1 MASPFTLYVSAISSS
16 FGATQSSTPIVAVIN
31 MEDCE
36 AIHKPSNS
44 RSEYC
49 ELALSATSVLGWN
62 SLVEYE
68 YMLLLV
74 ILVTRWLG
82 GGLEC

>member
-49 ELALSATSVLGWN
+49 ELALSATSVLG
-62 SLVEYE
+62 
-68 YMLLLV
+68 
-74 ILVTRWLG
+74 
-82 GGLEC
+82 